1 MKFATAIEKIKNF
14 DIGVELNKLKKIS
27 FMDVMH
33 GLRHFVIRNYKNV
46 LIGSGAVLAII
57 IFLIFYKSHLD
68 NVNEEAN
75 AMLNAAINYYNYT
88 LRAKDLS
95 LDDQKKYLKATLGTL
110 QQLLGK
116 YPGSSATPAAL
127 FYFGNALYT
136 SQNYDEAIKQFKSLV
151 KRFPHNY
158 LAPYALENVGFSYEQ
173 KKDFTKALE
182 FYDRIL
188 TDYPKNSLVGKV
200 GLDKGRVYEAQNDL
214 NKASESYR
222 SVFTSAPNSVWARES
237 QKRLG
242 FLESKFKYMTS
253 KIKQGK

>member
-1 MKFATAIEKIKNF
+1 MNIANVIEKIKNF

-27 FMDVMH
+27 FMDIMH
-33 GLRHFVIRNYKNV
+33 GLRHFVMRNYKNV
-46 LIGSGAVLAII
+46 LIGLGVVLTII
-57 IFLIFYKSHLD
+57 IVLIFYKSHLN

-75 AMLNAAINYYNYT
+75 AMLNSAINYYNYT

-95 LDDQKKYLKATLGTL
+95 LDDQKKYLEATLGTL

-116 YPGSSATPAAL
+116 YPGSSAAPSAL
-127 FYFGNALYT
+127 FYLGNALYT
-136 SQNYDEAIKQFKSLV
+136 SQNYDKAITQFKSLAT
-151 KRFPHNY
+151 KFPHNY
-158 LAPYALENVGFSYEQ
+158 LAPYAFENVGFCYEQ
-173 KKDFTKALE
+173 KKDFPKALD
-182 FYDRIL
+182 FYGRIL
-188 TDYPKNSLVGKV
+188 TDYPKCSLIGKV

-222 SVFTSAPNSVWARES
+222 SVLTIAPNSVWARES

-253 KIKQGK
+253 KIK